1 MLTTADGRLTRPGG
15 WISGADGGTV
25 PRMSDDSRY
34 HVRRGER
41 QRLVDVVQP
50 EPAPA
55 PPAPRPPR
63 RVPQGSTPALK
74 PPEPNEFELEL
85 ASPTQELTTL
95 SVGGHTVMIERLDER
110 VVVSLPGA
118 VRLLGSADEAERLAL
133 ALREA
138 AARILR

>member
-1 MLTTADGRLTRPGG
+1 MPL
-15 WISGADGGTV
+15 
-25 PRMSDDSRY
+25 MSDDSRY

-55 PPAPRPPR
+55 SAGPSVPRPPR
-63 RVPQGSTPALK
+63 RVPQGSTPALT

-118 VRLLGSADEAERLAL
+118 VRLFGSADEAERLAL

-138 AARILR
+138 AARVIR

>member
-1 MLTTADGRLTRPGG
+1 
-15 WISGADGGTV
+15 
-25 PRMSDDSRY
+25 MSDDSRY

-50 EPAPA
+50 EAAASTVATAPTM
-55 PPAPRPPR
+55 PRPPR
-63 RVPQGSTPALK
+63 RVPQGSTPALT

-95 SVGGHTVMIERLDER
+95 SVGGHTVMIERLDQR

-138 AARILR
+138 AARVTR